1 MILNLLVLRTPDI
14 DRLGRFYE
22 ALGLAFVRE
31 RHGNGPE
38 HLASAEGGAT
48 LEIYPCTGKNETRG
62 TRIGFRVQ
70 NVAAQFDR
78 ALALGGEAITPPR
91 ASDWGA
97 RAVVRDP
104 AGHIVEL
111 LQAA

>member
-14 DRLGRFYE
+14 NRLSKFYE
-22 ALGLAFVRE
+22 ALGLTFVRE
-31 RHGNGPE
+31 RHGKGPE
-38 HLASAEGGAT
+38 HLASAGGGAT
-48 LEIYPCTGKNETRG
+48 LEIYPCTGENNTRG
-62 TRIGFRVQ
+62 TRIGFRVK

-78 ALALGGEAITPPR
+78 ALAFGGEAITPPR
-91 ASDWGA
+91 ASDWGG

-111 LQAA
+111 LEAG

>member
-1 MILNLLVLRTPDI
+1 MILNLLVLRTTDI
-14 DRLGRFYE
+14 HGLGKFYE

-31 RHGNGPE
+31 QHGKGPE
-38 HLASAEGGAT
+38 HLASADGGTT
-48 LEIYPCTGKNETRG
+48 LEIYPCAGENDTRG

-70 NVAAQFDR
+70 NVAEQFNR
-78 ALALGGEAITPPR
+78 ALAIGGEAITPPR

-111 LQAA
+111 LEAA